1 MNELVGRDLGS
12 QDFDSDR
19 PSNRV
24 SSFIAGCWAAAIIIA
39 VLFFTPWQFPHSES
53 IVHSPVYRTPRKY
66 VGDTEFART
75 KPGFVYEDG
84 AISYSRLLLE
94 AAGISFA
101 FALGYSVARIAEM
114 PVEE

>member
-1 MNELVGRDLGS
+1 MNELASQDLGT
-12 QDFDSDR
+12 QEHDNDR

-39 VLFFTPWQFPHSES
+39 VLFFTPWRFPHSES
-53 IVHSPVYRTPRKY
+53 VVHSPVYRTPRKY
-66 VGDTEFART
+66 VGNTEFART

-94 AAGISFA
+94 AAGVSFA
-101 FALGYSVARIAEM
+101 FALVYAVAKIAEL
-114 PVEE
+114 PAEE